1 MAYLY
6 SKVQQKQFQRNANQ
20 MASSAYLGSFLSRA
34 TYLPADSLRFVS
46 SPVRLL
52 YLLYFLRDV
61 VKFILHW
68 CVTYINSHPS
78 ASPDAVV
85 HGLFYSMSQSLYYIF
100 CFHHT
105 TLVSE
110 SNTEVLKAGYKQM
123 TESKLNP
130 LKVGPSLPSFDRE
143 SCPQAPSF

>member
-52 YLLYFLRDV
+52 YLLYFLGM
-61 VKFILHW
+61 LL
-68 CVTYINSHPS
+68 S
-78 ASPDAVV
+78 
-85 HGLFYSMSQSLYYIF
+85 LFCIG
-100 CFHHT
+100 
-105 TLVSE
+105 VW
-110 SNTEVLKAGYKQM
+110 
-123 TESKLNP
+123 P
-130 LKVGPSLPSFDRE
+130 I
-143 SCPQAPSF
+143 